1 MASFRDNWAFGIV
14 TMVWGA
20 IMVVV
25 TVVSILIAA
34 PFLGPRK
41 AFFTIAPMFYRSVF
55 RVCGVTWAIE
65 GWEELPE
72 AIRNGTQPCIFMC
85 NHESQL
91 DPPFLVGILPA
102 HPVFIAK
109 KEVKYIPFVG
119 WAAMCAGVIF
129 IDRGHRERAIG
140 SLSQAAAGIRS
151 GKSVVV
157 FPEGTRTRTGELLP
171 LKKGSFNLAIE
182 AQVPVVPMGLNGAY
196 QVLAPGARRISPG
209 HYRLRVGAPLD
220 PASFQDRE
228 ALMAETRQSI
238 LRLSRG

>member
-1 MASFRDNWAFGIV
+1 MASFRDNWVFGIV
-14 TMVWGA
+14 TMIWGGA
-20 IMVVV
+20 MVVV
-25 TVVSILIAA
+25 TVLSILIAA

-41 AFFTIAPMFYRSVF
+41 AFFTIAPMFYKSVF
-55 RVCGVTWAIE
+55 KVCGITWSIE

-72 AIRNGTQPCIFMC
+72 AIRNGSQPCIFMC

-119 WAAMCAGVIF
+119 WAAACAGVIF
-129 IDRGHRERAIG
+129 IDRGHRERAIN

-171 LKKGSFNLAIE
+171 LKKGSFNLALE
-182 AQVPVVPMGLNGAY
+182 AKVPVVPMGLHGAY

-220 PASFQDRE
+220 PSAFADRE

-238 LRLSRG
+238 LALSRG